1 MCGAGGLRGGVG
13 QPRRAARSLAVSK
26 RGNESGFPVRS
37 SKNGFGLLRPSHHQP
52 SSLDMRSTKIF
63 DDGGGGALVGNG
75 PVAERSKSRHNG
87 APSTSPRE

>member
-63 DDGGGGALVGNG
+63 DERTRGDNWKPRLERVV
-75 PVAERSKSRHNG
+75 VAE
-87 APSTSPRE
+87 